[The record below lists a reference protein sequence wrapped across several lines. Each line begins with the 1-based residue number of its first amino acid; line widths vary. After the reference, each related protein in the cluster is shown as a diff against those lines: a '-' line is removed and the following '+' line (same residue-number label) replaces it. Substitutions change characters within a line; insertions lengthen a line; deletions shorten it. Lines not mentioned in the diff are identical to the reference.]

1 VADVDGLLVSAGDD
15 GVSAGAAG
23 EGAREAPGAVEEAG
37 ALDAAGA
44 GGDAAGAGEEA
55 GAGDEVGAGLFD
67 LYGQGASLG
76 AFGR

>member
-1 VADVDGLLVSAGDD
+1 VADVDGLLLSAGDD
-15 GVSAGAAG
+15 GVSAGAAD
-23 EGAREAPGAVEEAG
+23 EGAPEAPGAVEEAG